1 MKRFFWG
8 FVLIFVATIGSA
20 QVWERNQI
28 PEKYTWNLNDIYAT
42 DADWEKARSEVSA
55 RFDEIQNYQG
65 KLSKSPKTLLEC
77 LELNTWFNKELRRLE
92 TFAIMTSDTD
102 TRIAKNVAMRQGIEQ
117 TITQYNGVSAFIKP
131 EILTISTKKLES
143 FFKKEPKLLN
153 YKQFIADIQRS
164 RPHLLSNEVEKV
176 VANAGLMEKTPEN
189 VYTIFTVADFPYNE
203 LQIDDGNT
211 ILLDYTG
218 FRQLRTS
225 ANRLDRAAAF
235 DSYFRRYRDF
245 AATIGTT
252 LDGQVKKDMF
262 YAQVRNYSS
271 CLESALDENNVPVE
285 VYYSLI
291 DNVHKNLYSFHR
303 YLTIK
308 KRMLGVEQ
316 LKYSDLYAPVVK
328 DIDLD
333 FNIEEARQLNLTAF
347 QILGDDYLSTVQKA
361 YDERWIDY
369 YPTPGKQVGAY
380 SEGDIYD
387 VHPYIL
393 LNYDGSYDAVST
405 MAHEIGHTMQS
416 YLSNQNQPYQ
426 TAIYPIFVAEVA
438 STLNEILLFDT
449 YMKTISDKDLRL
461 NMLMEYVDGFK
472 STLFRQTQFAEFE
485 LRVHEAAESGQQLT
499 GESISEIYKEITETY
514 YGHAKGICDVN
525 DIIQYEWADIP
536 HFYMNFYVFQYA
548 TSWTASS
555 ALAGKILDGDK
566 SAIQKYL
573 EFLSAG
579 SSKYPIDLLKDAGV
593 DMSSSTPFEITMKN
607 MNHAMDEIDQILDKK
622 GI

>member
-1 MKRFFWG
+1 MKRFF
-8 FVLIFVATIGSA
+8 FCVVLISLTISGSA
-20 QVWERNQI
+20 QVWERNQV
-28 PEKYTWNLNDIYAT
+28 PEKYTWNLNDIYTT
-42 DADWEKARSEVSA
+42 DTDWDKARAEVSA
-55 RFDEIQNYQG
+55 RFAEILNYQG
-65 KLSKSPKTLLEC
+65 KLSKSPKLLLEC
-77 LELNTWFNKELRRLE
+77 LELHTWFKKELRRLQ
-92 TFAIMTSDTD
+92 TFAIMKSDTD
-102 TRIAKNVAMRQGIEQ
+102 TRIAKYVAMRQGIEQ
-117 TITQYNGVSAFIKP
+117 TLTQYNGQSAFIKP
-131 EILTISTKKLES
+131 EILTINPNKLES
-143 FFKKEPKLLN
+143 FYKKEPKLLA
-153 YKQFIADIQRS
+153 YKQFIDNIQRS
-164 RPHLLSNEVEKV
+164 QPHLLSNEVEKV
-176 VANAGLMEKTPEN
+176 VANAGLMQKTPEN
-189 VYTIFTVADFPYNE
+189 VYTIFTVADFPSST
-203 LQIDDGNT
+203 LKTSDGSS
-211 ILLDYTG
+211 ILMDYTG

-225 ANRLDRAAAF
+225 ANRSDRAAAF
-235 DSYFRRYRDF
+235 GSYFGRYRDF
-245 AATIGTT
+245 AATIGTM

-291 DNVHKNLYSFHR
+291 DNVHKNLDSFHR
-303 YLTIK
+303 YLNIK

-333 FNIEEARQLNLTAF
+333 FDIEEARQLNLTAF
-347 QILGDDYLSTVQKA
+347 QVLGKDYVSTVQKA
-361 YDERWIDY
+361 YNERWIDY

-438 STLNEILLFDT
+438 STLNEILLFDS
-449 YMKTISDKDLRL
+449 YMKTINDEDLRL

-499 GESISEIYKEITETY
+499 GESISEIYKGITETY
-514 YGHAKGICDVN
+514 YGHTKGICDVN

-566 SAIQKYL
+566 TAIQKYL
-573 EFLSAG
+573 EFLSTG

-593 DMSSSTPFEITMKN
+593 DMTSSIPFEITMKN
-607 MNHAMDEIDQILDKK
+607 MNQAMGEIEMILDKR
-622 GI
+622 GL